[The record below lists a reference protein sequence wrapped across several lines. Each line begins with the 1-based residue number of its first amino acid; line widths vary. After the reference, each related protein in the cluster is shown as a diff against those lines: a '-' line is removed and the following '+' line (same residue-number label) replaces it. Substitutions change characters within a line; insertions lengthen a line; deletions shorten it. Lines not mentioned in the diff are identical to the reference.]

1 MPADVR
7 APRTRRPEF
16 LFRVQAEIYRTY
28 HMRVPESFYNRA
40 DLWDLGTFTNGQA
53 GSPQAMTPTYLVATL
68 PGETKPEFL
77 LTIPYTPHN
86 KQNLIGLMVA
96 RCDGEHL
103 GEIVFLQLPKQEII
117 QGPLQIEALINQDPV
132 ISKDLSLWNQQGSQV
147 LRGQILV
154 LPIDNTFLYVA
165 PIYIQA
171 AQARMPQLE
180 KVVLAA
186 GNNLVYADTYQEA
199 LAQLASRQRGSPVTA
214 APANVSRAAPVS
226 SPAQPAGTDSRI
238 DTIRGHL
245 DRYRSLSAQG
255 KWADA
260 GKELE
265 AVESLVKK

>member
-1 MPADVR
+1 VR
-7 APRTRRPEF
+7 KHTRFPEL
-16 LFRVQAEIYRTY
+16 LFRVQAELYRTY
-28 HMRVPESFYNRA
+28 HMRVPDSFYNRA
-40 DLWDLGTFTNGQA
+40 DLWDLATSTSGQNGT
-53 GSPQAMTPTYLVATL
+53 PQSVTPTYLVATL
-68 PGETKPEFL
+68 PGESKPEFL

-96 RCDGEHL
+96 RCDGEHM

-117 QGPLQIEALINQDPV
+117 KGPLQIEALINQNPV

-147 LRGQILV
+147 LRGQIQV
-154 LPIDNTFLYVA
+154 LPIDNTLLYVA

-186 GNNLVYADTYQEA
+186 GDELVYADTYKAALSQLEA
-199 LAQLASRQRGSPVTA
+199 GQGGTP
-214 APANVSRAAPVS
+214 APAPAPTGVSRAAP
-226 SPAQPAGTDSRI
+226 SPAPAPAGPDTRI
-238 DTIRGHL
+238 ENIRGHL
-245 DRYRSLSAQG
+245 ERYRALSAQG

>member
-1 MPADVR
+1 
-7 APRTRRPEF
+7 
-16 LFRVQAEIYRTY
+16 
-28 HMRVPESFYNRA
+28 
-40 DLWDLGTFTNGQA
+40 
-53 GSPQAMTPTYLVATL
+53 MTPTYLVATL

-77 LTIPYTPHN
+77 LSIAYTPHN
-86 KQNLIGLMVA
+86 KQNLIGLMVT
-96 RCDGEHL
+96 RCDGEHM

-117 QGPLQIEALINQDPV
+117 PGPLQIEALINQNPV

-154 LPIDNTFLYVA
+154 LPIDNTFLFVA

-186 GNNLVYADTYQEA
+186 GNELVYADTYQQA
-199 LAQLASRQRGSPVTA
+199 LAQLASLQRGLP
-214 APANVSRAAPVS
+214 APAISSNAPREAP
-226 SPAQPAGTDSRI
+226 SPPPAAGTDARI

-255 KWADA
+255 KWAEA